1 MKYVLVTGANG
12 GMGKAVVD
20 LLVKKGYRVF
30 AADKEECPAR
40 ENVIPLLFDVT
51 DEKSAAGAF
60 EAVGAVTDELCAI
73 INLAGIYMLD
83 SLVEI
88 TPRAFECAFRINL
101 GGAFLV
107 NRTFLPLL
115 KSGARIIT
123 VTSELASSEPLPFT
137 GLYAATK
144 TALDRYC
151 CSLRMELQLLGISV
165 SVLRAGAVDT
175 GMIEESTKQLDKFCN
190 GTKLYSCNAKRFK
203 DVVDRV
209 ESRRIPPEK
218 LAGKIYGILTAKR
231 PRFSYSINRSPLLA
245 LFGLLPERARFFVIR
260 KILKK

>member
-20 LLVKKGYRVF
+20 MLVKNGYIVF

-40 ENVIPLLFDVT
+40 ENVTSLLCDVT
-51 DEKSAAGAF
+51 DPQNVAAAF
-60 EAVGAVTDELCAI
+60 DAVRAVTDGLCAI
-73 INLAGIYMLD
+73 INLAGIYTLD

-88 TPRAFECAFRINL
+88 TPREFERVFRVNL

-123 VTSELASSEPLPFT
+123 VTSELAATCPLPFT
-137 GLYAATK
+137 GLYAVTK

-175 GMIEESTKQLDKFCN
+175 GMIGESTKKLDGFCR

-209 ESRRIPPEK
+209 ESRRVPPERIS
-218 LAGKIYGILTAKR
+218 GKICRILDAKK
-231 PRFSYSINRSPLLA
+231 PRFAYSVNRNPLLK
-245 LFGLLPERARFFVIR
+245 LFDLLPESARFFIIR
-260 KILKK
+260 RILKK